1 MCVVFS
7 GIPFLYFFLP
17 PLLGLYFL
25 IPGKFSWGIRVKNAL
40 LLVFSLL
47 FYTVGEPK
55 YIWLMLGSILSAYV
69 FAQIIDRLEKGR
81 GILLAV
87 SIGISLI
94 PLLYYKYAGFFTEN
108 INAIFRVDVPVLRLS
123 LPIGISFYTFQLIS
137 YLADVYRRRVPA
149 QKNPLSLALYV
160 SFFPQLIAG
169 PIVRYSDINEM
180 LDHREHTLENFSAGA
195 LRFTVGLGKK
205 ILLANTL
212 GELCDLYRSTGEKT
226 MLFTWIYGIAICC
239 QIYFDFSGYSDMAIG
254 LGRIFGFH
262 FIENFNYP
270 YMSKGPAEF
279 WRRWHI
285 SLGSWFR
292 DYVYIPM
299 GGNRVSL
306 PRWMFN
312 ILTVWFLTGFW
323 HGAGWTFIC
332 WGLYFAFFLV
342 LEKFAKPVIEKI
354 PVALQRIGTL
364 FIVMISFML
373 FDAATMADF
382 VRNIGNLFNFAH
394 FAGSETLY
402 YLRSYAVLLV
412 MALIGCTEYPKRIVQ
427 RLAEKKE
434 TAPVMQVLTPVFV
447 TGMLIVCTAYLVDGS
462 FNPFL
467 YFRF

>member
-1 MCVVFS
+1 MSLKLRNGV
-7 GIPFLYFFLP
+7 
-17 PLLGLYFL
+17 
-25 IPGKFSWGIRVKNAL
+25 
-40 LLVFSLL
+40 LLVFSLV
-47 FYTVGEPK
+47 FYAAGEPK

-69 FAQIIDRLEKGR
+69 FALGIDKVRKGR
-81 GILLAV
+81 GLLLAASVGV
-87 SIGISLI
+87 SLV
-94 PLLYYKYAGFFTEN
+94 PLLFYKYADFFTEN
-108 INAIFRVDVPVLRLS
+108 INALFGSSLPVLRLS

-149 QKNPLSLALYV
+149 QRNPLSLALYV

-169 PIVRYSDINEM
+169 PIVRYSDINEA
-180 LDHREHTLENFSAGA
+180 LDNRVHSTENFSAGVF
-195 LRFTVGLGKK
+195 RFTIGLAKK

-212 GELCDLYRSTGEKT
+212 GELCDLYRNSAGPT

-262 FIENFNYP
+262 FMENFNYP
-270 YMSKGPAEF
+270 YMSAGPAEF

-306 PRWMFN
+306 PRWMCN

-332 WGLYFAFFLV
+332 WGLYFAVFLV
-342 LEKFAKPVIEKI
+342 LEKFSKPVTEKL
-354 PVALQRIGTL
+354 PAFLRHIGTL
-364 FIVMISFML
+364 FIVMISFIL
-373 FDAATMADF
+373 FDAATMAEFGQRIAGLFDF
-382 VRNIGNLFNFAH
+382 TNPAD
-394 FAGSETLY
+394 AETLY
-402 YLRSYAVLLV
+402 YLRSYGVLLILAV
-412 MALIGCTEYPKRIVQ
+412 IGCTDLPKRCAL
-427 RLAEKKE
+427 RLTEKPQF
-434 TAPVMQVLTPVFV
+434 TGVMQAAAPIFMTALL
-447 TGMLIVCTAYLVDGS
+447 LICTAYLVDGS

>member
-1 MCVVFS
+1 MVFS

-17 PLLGLYFL
+17 PLLALYFL
-25 IPGKFSWGIRVKNAL
+25 IPGKFSWGIRVKNL
-40 LLVFSLL
+40 LLLAFSLV

-55 YIWLMLGSILSAYV
+55 YIWLMLGSVLSAYV
-69 FAQIIDRLEKGR
+69 FALGIEKLEKGR
-81 GILLAV
+81 GILLTL
-87 SIGISLI
+87 SLAI
-94 PLLYYKYAGFFTEN
+94 AFFPLLFYKYAGFFTEN
-108 INAIFRVDVPVLRLS
+108 INAIFGASVPVLRLS
-123 LPIGISFYTFQLIS
+123 LPIGISFYTFQLVS

-180 LDHREHTLENFSAGA
+180 LDKREHTLENFSAGA

-212 GELCDLYRSTGEKT
+212 GELCDLYRNSADKT
-226 MLFTWIYGIAICC
+226 MLFTWVYAIAICC

-270 YMSKGPAEF
+270 YMSSGPAEF

-285 SLGSWFR
+285 SLGSFFR

-332 WGLYFAFFLV
+332 WGLYFAVFLE
-342 LEKFAKPVIEKI
+342 LEKFAKPVISRT
-354 PVALQRIGTL
+354 PNAVCRIVTL

-373 FDAATMADF
+373 FDAATIADF
-382 VRNIGNLFNFAH
+382 ARNVAGLFNFANI
-394 FAGSETLY
+394 ANAETLY
-402 YLRSYAVLLV
+402 YLRSYGVLLILAV
-412 MALIGCTEYPKRIVQ
+412 IGCTDFPKRAAVW
-427 RLAEKKE
+427 LAEKSKI
-434 TAPVMQVLTPVFV
+434 ASAVQLFTPVFMTV
-447 TGMLIVCTAYLVDGS
+447 MLIVCTAYLVDGS

>member
-1 MCVVFS
+1 MVFS

-25 IPGKFSWGIRVKNAL
+25 IPGKFSWGIRVKNLL
-40 LLVFSLL
+40 LLVFSLV
-47 FYTVGEPK
+47 FYAAGEPK
-55 YIWLMLGSILSAYV
+55 YIWLMLGSILAAYV
-69 FAQIIDRLEKGR
+69 FALLIDRVSKGR

-94 PLLYYKYAGFFTEN
+94 PLLFYKYAGFFTEN
-108 INAIFRVDVPVLRLS
+108 INAIFGTSIPVLRLS
-123 LPIGISFYTFQLIS
+123 LPIGISFYTFQLVS

-180 LDHREHTLENFSAGA
+180 LDHRTHSFEDFSAGA
-195 LRFTVGLGKK
+195 WRFTMGLAKK

-212 GELCDLYRSTGEKT
+212 GELCDLYRNSADQT
-226 MLFTWIYGIAICC
+226 MLFTWIYAIAICC

-306 PRWMFN
+306 SRWMFN

-323 HGAGWTFIC
+323 HGAGWTFIG
-332 WGLYFAFFLV
+332 WGLYFAVFLV
-342 LEKFAKPVIEKI
+342 AEKFAKPVIDKT
-354 PVALQRIGTL
+354 PDAVRRVVTL
-364 FIVMISFML
+364 FIVMISFIL
-373 FDAATMADF
+373 FDAANITEFA
-382 VRNIGNLFNFAH
+382 RNVGNLFNFGNLVNA
-394 FAGSETLY
+394 ETLY

-412 MALIGCTEYPKRIVQ
+412 LAVIGCTDFPKRGAKW
-427 RLAEKKE
+427 LAEKSP
-434 TAPVMQVLTPVFV
+434 AAAVIQAAVPAVMTVL
-447 TGMLIVCTAYLVDGS
+447 LLVCTAYLVDGS

>member
-1 MCVVFS
+1 M
-7 GIPFLYFFLP
+7 
-17 PLLGLYFL
+17 
-25 IPGKFSWGIRVKNAL
+25 KNL
-40 LLVFSLL
+40 LLLAFSLV

-55 YIWLMLGSILSAYV
+55 YIWLMLGSVLSAYV
-69 FAQIIDRLEKGR
+69 FALGIEKLEKGR
-81 GILLAV
+81 GILLTL
-87 SIGISLI
+87 SLAI
-94 PLLYYKYAGFFTEN
+94 AFFPLLFYKYAGFFTEN
-108 INAIFRVDVPVLRLS
+108 INAIFGASVPVLRLS
-123 LPIGISFYTFQLIS
+123 LPIGISFYTFQLVS

-149 QKNPLSLALYV
+149 QRNPLSLALYV

-180 LDHREHTLENFSAGA
+180 LDKREHTLENFSAGA

-212 GELCDLYRSTGEKT
+212 GELCDLYRNSADKT
-226 MLFTWIYGIAICC
+226 MLFTWVYAIAICC

-254 LGRIFGFH
+254 LGRIFGFQ

-270 YMSKGPAEF
+270 YMSSGPAEF

-285 SLGSWFR
+285 SLGSFFR

-332 WGLYFAFFLV
+332 WGLYFAVFLV
-342 LEKFAKPVIEKI
+342 LEKFAKPVISKT
-354 PVALQRIGTL
+354 PNAVCRIVTL

-373 FDAATMADF
+373 FDAATIADF
-382 VRNIGNLFNFAH
+382 ARNVAGLFNFANI
-394 FAGSETLY
+394 ANAETLY
-402 YLRSYAVLLV
+402 YLRSYGVLLILAV
-412 MALIGCTEYPKRIVQ
+412 IGCTDFPKRAAVW
-427 RLAEKKE
+427 LAEKSKI
-434 TAPVMQVLTPVFV
+434 APAVQLFTPVFMTV
-447 TGMLIVCTAYLVDGS
+447 MLIVCTAYLVDGS

>member
-1 MCVVFS
+1 MVFS
-7 GIPFLYFFLP
+7 GSPFLYFFLP

-25 IPGKFSWGIRVKNAL
+25 IPGKFSWGIRLKNAL

-47 FYTVGEPK
+47 FYAAGEPK

-69 FAQIIDRLEKGR
+69 FARIIDRIQKGR
-81 GILLAV
+81 GVLLAV
-87 SIGISLI
+87 SVGISLV
-94 PLLYYKYAGFFTEN
+94 PLLFYKYAGFFTEN
-108 INAIFRVDVPVLRLS
+108 VNAIFGADIPVLRLS
-123 LPIGISFYTFQLIS
+123 LPIGISFYTFQLVS

-180 LDHREHTLENFSAGA
+180 LDHREHSLENFSAGA
-195 LRFTVGLGKK
+195 FRFTIGLAKK

-212 GELCDLYRSTGEKT
+212 GELCDLYRNSADQT
-226 MLFTWIYGIAICC
+226 MLFAWIYGIAICC

-254 LGRIFGFH
+254 LGRIFGFR

-270 YMSKGPAEF
+270 YMSSGPAEF

-323 HGAGWTFIC
+323 HGAGWTFIG

-342 LEKFAKPVIEKI
+342 AEKFAKPVIDKT
-354 PVALQRIGTL
+354 PNVLRRIVTL
-364 FIVMISFML
+364 FIVMISFLL
-373 FDAATMADF
+373 FDAATMTDF
-382 VRNIGNLFNFAH
+382 VRNVGNLFRFGNPVNA
-394 FAGSETLY
+394 ETLY
-402 YLRSYAVLLV
+402 YLRSYGVLLILAV
-412 MALIGCTEYPKRIVQ
+412 IGCTDLPKRSAVW
-427 RLAEKKE
+427 LAERSKIASAVQMA
-434 TAPVMQVLTPVFV
+434 APVVMTVL
-447 TGMLIVCTAYLVDGS
+447 LIVCTAYLVDGS